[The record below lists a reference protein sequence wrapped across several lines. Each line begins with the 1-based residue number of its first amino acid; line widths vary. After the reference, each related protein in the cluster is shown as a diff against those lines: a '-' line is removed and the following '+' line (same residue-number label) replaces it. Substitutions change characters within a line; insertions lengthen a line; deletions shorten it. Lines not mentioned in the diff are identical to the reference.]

1 MAFNA
6 KNTVIGNT
14 LVQQPVQNNNTPTQ
28 YSELELSEL
37 EFLLKMLGNA
47 DLKGHQVEMFYNL
60 IIKLQNN
67 FLQKNKIFLISLKI
81 KKINFNSSIA
91 GSNNS

>member
-1 MAFNA
+1 MAFNS
-6 KNTVIGNT
+6 KNTIIANT
-14 LVQQPVQNNNTPTQ
+14 LVQQPVQDNTTPTQ

-67 FLQKNKIFLISLKI
+67 FLQKNK
-81 KKINFNSSIA
+81 
-91 GSNNS
+91 

>member
-14 LVQQPVQNNNTPTQ
+14 LVQQPVQNNNTSTQ

-67 FLQKNKIFLISLKI
+67 FLQKNK
-81 KKINFNSSIA
+81 
-91 GSNNS
+91 

>member
-6 KNTVIGNT
+6 KNTIIANT
-14 LVQQPVQNNNTPTQ
+14 LVQQSVQDNTTPTQ

-67 FLQKNKIFLISLKI
+67 FLQKNK
-81 KKINFNSSIA
+81 
-91 GSNNS
+91 

>member
-6 KNTVIGNT
+6 KTTIIANT
-14 LVQQPVQNNNTPTQ
+14 LVQQPVQQDTTPTQ
-28 YSELELSEL
+28 SSELELPEL

-60 IIKLQNN
+60 IVKLQNN
-67 FLQKNKIFLISLKI
+67 FLQKNK
-81 KKINFNSSIA
+81 
-91 GSNNS
+91 

>member
-14 LVQQPVQNNNTPTQ
+14 LVQQPVQDNTTPTQ

-67 FLQKNKIFLISLKI
+67 FLQKNK
-81 KKINFNSSIA
+81 
-91 GSNNS
+91 